1 MGAGLTPRGGTLVEL
16 LLGRAETKPDER
28 LYTFLEEDGPDAEL
42 TYRGLDARARRIA
55 VALQEST
62 PAGERAVLLYPPGLE
77 YVAGFFGCLYAGVV
91 AVPAYPPDP
100 MRLERTLPRLRAI
113 IQDAQAT
120 VVLTT
125 SFVLSMK
132 EALFEFAP
140 DLAALRWVATDE
152 LPEGGEAGWRGT
164 QADPESL
171 AFLQYTSGS
180 TGTPRG
186 VMLSH
191 GNLLH
196 NLRLISGAF
205 QVRAD
210 SAGVI
215 WLPPYHDM
223 GLIGGI
229 LQPLYAGFACTL
241 MSPMTFLKNPF
252 RWLEALSRTRGTISG
267 GPNFAFDL
275 CVRKVSEEQRRQLDL
290 SRWEVAFCGAE
301 PIRAEALDRFA
312 EAFGPSGFRREAFYT
327 CYGLAEG
334 TLIASGA
341 TKGHVPVL
349 RTLDR
354 KALELGRAESP
365 SASTEARTL
374 VGCGKSLEDQ
384 ELRVVHPE
392 LREPCPPGVVGEVW
406 VSGQSV
412 ARGYWRRPEE
422 SEASFQGRLADGRGP
437 FLRTG
442 DLGFLDADGE
452 LFVTGRMKDLII
464 LRGRNHYPQDLELTA
479 ESSHPALRPGC
490 GAAFAVEVGGQERLV
505 LVQEVDLR
513 RYANLRQQFEA
524 GEVAL
529 GAIRQRLA
537 EGHEVR
543 PHAVVLIEPGSLS
556 KTSSGKVQRRAT
568 RAAYLEG
575 SLRVVLAWEEEG
587 PPEGGPSGGGA
598 SGGPSSGSSSGPS
611 SPPSSGSGGGTA
623 RAEGGA
629 GAPSRLEAVEAWLV
643 SRLAARL
650 QLRPESLR
658 LDEPITRHGL
668 DSLAAV
674 ELANDVETGLGVAL
688 PMEVLLQGPSLSELA
703 RRICA
708 KQEGT
713 HRGAPTRTSSED
725 AVPLS
730 FAQQRLWFLHQL
742 EPGSPLHHIPAAVRL
757 TGELD
762 VAALSG
768 ALGALVRRH
777 EALRTTVDERDG
789 VPVQRVLAHL
799 DVTPRVEDLT
809 DVPAARREAEM
820 HRRLRE
826 EACRPFDLT
835 HGPLLRALLLRTG
848 EREHVL
854 LLVVHHLVADGWSLG
869 VLVREV
875 GALYAALREGRDAT
889 LPALPVRYVDYTV
902 WHREWLKGDVLES
915 QLAWWRKQLAGAPQ
929 VLELLGDAPRPP
941 VQSYRGAKRPVRL
954 SAELTRAVRELAVRE
969 GVTPFMVL
977 LAAFQAVLHR
987 YSGQEDVCVGTPVAG
1002 RTHAELEGMV
1012 GVCINTLVLRTRV
1025 EGQRSFRELLAR
1037 VREVTLG
1044 AYAHQD
1050 VPFELLVQALQPAR
1064 SRSHAPLFQAM
1075 LILQPASAVSPAL
1088 PGVEA
1093 RLEDVD
1099 TGTAQYDLTLS
1110 LHQVQGALEGTLEY
1124 STDLFQASTA
1134 ARLVSNLETL
1144 LTGAVAEPSRAVSQL
1159 PLLSEDERRRVLGEW
1174 NATRRPYEDAGLA
1187 ALLEAQAARTPDAV
1201 ALVCGTERLTYRAL
1215 HRRAN
1220 ALASR
1225 LRAEGV
1231 GPEVVVGLCV
1241 RRSVELVVGM
1251 LGILKAGGAYLPLDP
1266 NYPAERLA
1274 YMLEDSGARLLLTQ
1288 ASLDG
1293 TLGADGVRPVLV
1305 DAPDARGE
1313 ASEHGPGDGAGPE
1326 HLAYV
1331 LYTSGSTGRPKG
1343 VQVVQRNVANFFA
1356 GMDERVPVGPRP
1368 VWLAV
1373 TSVSFDISVL
1383 ELLWTLARGFQVV
1396 VHGDEVGAASVL
1408 AEVRQHAV
1416 THLQGTPSLAR
1427 ALLLEPGAEDVL
1439 GTLRCLLVGGEALPP
1454 ALAASLARRLPRRL
1468 LNMYGP
1474 TETTVWSSTHTVGAA
1489 ESPVPIGRPLA
1500 NTELYVLDAH
1510 LRPVPGGVAGEL
1522 YIGGEGVVRGYRGR
1536 PELTAERFISDPFS
1550 GRPGARLYRTGDLA
1564 RWKADGTLEFLGRVD
1579 FQVKVRGFRIELGEV
1594 EAVLAR
1600 HPGVQAAVV
1609 SAREE
1614 APGDRRLVAYAVPR
1628 PGHTL
1633 DVSSLRE
1640 HLRRGLPEYMVPS
1653 AFVVLAALPLTP
1665 NGKVDRKALPAPEG
1679 RGLEPRREAFVAPR
1693 TPIEERVA
1701 GLWARLLQ
1709 VERVG
1714 LHDDFFELGGH
1725 SLLAAR
1731 LVAAVRA
1738 SFGVEVP
1745 LRDVFSAPTVAGLAE
1760 RLQAAAGG
1768 GLASALPPVRPVARG
1783 ETAPLSF
1790 AQQRL
1795 WFLDQMEPGNPAYNV
1810 PGAVW
1815 LDGALD
1821 VAALEEALREV
1832 LRRHEALRTSFR
1844 EQEGGPVQVISPVPA
1859 GPLLEVVEVQGGDAA
1874 ALEDEALRRSRE
1886 EARRP
1891 FELTRG
1897 PLMRATLLR
1906 LGAHEHVLLLT
1917 LHHIISDGWSLQVLV
1932 REVVQAYGALVEGRA
1947 PVLPLLPVQY
1957 ADHALW
1963 QQEWLRG
1970 EVLDAQVAWWREQL
1984 AGAPP
1989 VLDLPTD
1996 RPRTAVQGF
2005 RGALLPVQLPRDLSG
2020 ALKSL
2025 ARAEGVTPFM
2035 VLLAGLQVLLS
2046 RYSGQQDVSVG
2057 TPVAGRH
2064 GAEVEELIGV
2074 FINTLVLRTKL
2085 EAEASFRTLLGQVRE
2100 TTLGAFAH
2108 QQVPFE
2114 RLVQALQPERRLGYS
2129 PLFQV
2134 MLILQQDLQAELNL
2148 PGLSARLRDVDVG
2161 TSRFDFTLSLADTA
2175 EGFQGTLEY
2184 STDLFE
2190 AATVQRMLGH
2200 LHVLLEAAVA
2210 APERKLSEV
2219 TLLTEAERQQVLKG
2233 WNATEQEYARESS
2246 IAEEFERQV
2255 AQRPDAVAVECG
2267 EEKLTYRQL
2276 DEKAN
2281 QLAHLLRSK
2290 GVGAE
2295 ERVGLCL
2302 ERSVELVVALVGIAK
2317 SGGAYVP
2324 LEADYPQARL
2334 EQMVSEV
2341 KPRVVVTRR
2350 ALAEKLPVQG
2360 MECVLLEEVA
2370 EKLAQQPKHAPRSG
2384 VSGRNLAYIDF
2395 TSGSTGKPKGVCTE
2409 QRGVLRTVKGTKY
2422 AHLGPE
2428 ETLLLIAP
2436 VSFDASTL
2444 EVWGSLL
2451 NGARLVVYPPGPVG
2465 DVEELKRVV
2474 KGKGVTTLHLTAGLF
2489 AQVVDADV
2497 DVLRGLK
2504 QLLTGGDVVSAPHV
2518 RRVVEELKVPVTA
2531 CYGPTENTLFT
2542 SCHRMTEGSQVGEVV
2557 AIGQPIGN
2565 TRVYVLDAALNPVPV
2580 GVAGELY
2587 AAGEGVARGYL
2598 GSAELTA
2605 ERFVPDLHSG
2615 LSGERMYRT
2624 GDLARWRADGTL
2636 EFLGRADTQVKVRG
2650 FRIELGEVE
2659 GALRAH
2665 PAVKEAVVVAKG
2677 QGAGDKRLVAYV
2689 VGHGPELLDVGELRR
2704 ALQSRVPEYM
2714 VPAIFVPLEALPLTS
2729 NGKVDRK
2736 TLPEPEGV
2744 RPELARQYVAPRT
2757 EVEKTLAEVW
2767 AQVLG
2772 LDRVGVQDNFFELG
2786 GDSILSLQVVSRAK
2800 RTGLEVTPKQLF
2812 QKQTVEALAQ
2822 VVKAAQVVA
2831 AQGPVEGPVEL
2842 TPVQQAFFA
2851 QERRQPHHFNQSLL
2865 LEVARALD
2873 AAVLEKALNEVVK
2886 HHDALRMRFEQADG
2900 EWKQRNAGVDEAGA
2914 LKLEQVDLRG
2924 AQDVAAQLE
2933 QVATQVQGSLDLEKG
2948 PLVKAVLFE
2957 LGEKGRR
2964 LLVVVHHL
2972 VVDGVSWRVVVE
2984 DVERACEQVEL
2995 GPKSASYQQWARRLK
3010 EYAGQVEGEVAYWE
3024 AQGAAQ
3030 VSSLPVD
3037 EAGGRNETG
3046 LEGEVRLE
3054 LSREET
3060 AALLREVPGAY
3071 RARVDE
3077 VLLAGLAAALKKWRG
3092 LERVRVE
3099 LEGHGRE
3106 EEVGLEVSRTVG
3118 WFTSVYP
3125 VVVEAPKA
3133 EGAGAW
3139 VRAVKESVRRVPGK
3153 GLGFGLLK
3161 YLGAEESRRKL
3172 AALPKAEVV
3181 FNYLGQ
3187 VDATAAQSK
3196 YFAPAKEKAG
3206 EAQAKGEKRA
3216 HVLGVNGLVVG
3227 GRLEVAIDYGRE
3239 LHRRESVEE
3248 LARHYAQE
3256 LRQLLRQRTESEA
3269 GLWTPVDFPLVKA
3282 SPPQLEKVLGRGEGV
3297 EDVYPLSPLQQ
3308 GLLFH
3313 SLLEAGSGVYV
3324 EQLTWEV
3331 RGGLDVSAFRKAW
3344 ETVVERLSI
3353 LRTRFLWEGLEDPL
3367 QVVQR
3372 TVQLPWEERDWSSL
3386 GREQQRSSLD
3396 EYLKA
3401 DSRRGFELGH
3411 APLMRM
3417 AVMKLGEDGWRCVWS
3432 HHHLLLDGW
3441 SLGLVLEEL
3450 FATYESLV
3458 TGAQAR
3464 SSARSAYREYIAWL
3478 GKQDTKTAEAYW
3490 REALKG
3496 VSASTRLPLEA
3507 RGSKSIKGQQEL
3519 HVQLT
3524 EEESS
3529 AVQGFAQRQQVTV
3542 NTLAQGA
3549 WALVLGRHAG
3559 EGEVVFGATV
3569 AGRPTEL
3576 DGVEGMVGLFINTLP
3591 VRVKLPGDEVVAEWL
3606 KGLQKQQAEQRQFEH
3621 SALVQVQ
3628 GWTDVP
3634 RRQPLFESL
3643 LVFENYPI
3651 DDSLKRRT
3659 AQLDVRDVWLGERT
3673 NYPLTLSV
3681 IPGSKLRLR
3690 LAYETSRFEQRG
3702 MDALLSQWKVAL
3714 LGLVTSASKRLEAA
3728 PLLTET
3734 ERQQVLKGW
3743 NATAQ
3748 EYARES
3754 SIAEEFERQ
3763 VAQRPDAV
3771 AVECGEEKLTY
3782 RQLDERAN
3790 QLAHLLR
3797 SKGVGAEERVGLCLE
3812 RSVELVV
3819 ALVGIAK
3826 SGGAYVPLEADYPQA
3841 RLEQM
3846 VSEVRP
3852 RVVVTR
3858 RALAEKLPVQG
3869 VECVLLEE
3877 MAETLAQ
3884 QPKHAPRSGV
3894 SGRNL
3899 AYIDFTSG
3907 STGKPKGVCTEQ
3919 RGVLRTVKGTKYAHL
3934 GPEETLL
3941 LIAPVSFD
3949 ASTLEV
3955 WGSLLNGAR
3964 LVVYPPGPVGD
3975 VEELKRVVKGKGVT
3989 TLHLTAGLFAQVVD
4003 ADVEVLRGLKQL
4015 LTGGDVV
4022 SAPHVRRVVEEL
4034 KVPVT
4039 ACYGPTENT
4048 LFTSC
4053 HRMTEGSQVGEVVA
4067 IGQPIGNTRVY
4078 VLDAALSPV
4087 PVGVAGELYAAG
4099 EGVARGYLGSAELTA
4114 ERFIPDVHGGVA
4126 GERMYRTGDLARW
4139 RADGTLEFLGRADTQ
4154 VKVRGFRI
4162 ELGEVEGALRA
4173 HPAVKEA
4180 VVVAK
4185 GQGAGDKRLVAY
4197 VVGHGPDSLDVGE
4210 LRRALKSRLP
4220 EYMVPS
4226 AFVPLEALPLTS
4238 NGKVDRKALPD
4249 VSGARP
4255 ASEHPYV
4262 EPRSDVEQKLA
4273 LILAEILGVAR
4284 VGIHDDFFELG
4295 GHSLLA
4301 TRTISRIRSELG
4313 VELPLSALFEN
4324 PSIARLSVH
4333 LVQAQSTQADQAE
4346 LEQLLALLE
4355 QDTSDDIDALLA
4367 SGQLASGE
4375 E

>member
-164 QADPESL
+164 EADPESL

-252 RWLEALSRTRGTISG
+252 RWMEALSRTRGTISG

-312 EAFGPSGFRREAFYT
+312 EAFGPCGFRREAFYT

-422 SEASFQGRLADGRGP
+422 SEAAFQGRLADGRGP

-479 ESSHPALRPGC
+479 ESSHPALRPGG

-575 SLRVVLAWEEEG
+575 SLRVVLSWEEEG
-587 PPEGGPSGGGA
+587 PPEGGPSGGGGSGGGA

-708 KQEGT
+708 KQEGA

-809 DVPAARREAEM
+809 DVPAARLEAEM

-1025 EGQRSFRELLAR
+1025 EGQKSFRDLLAR

-1288 ASLDG
+1288 ASLAG

-1305 DAPDARGE
+1305 DAPEALGE

-1439 GTLRCLLVGGEALPP
+1439 GTLRCLMVGGEALPP

-1536 PELTAERFISDPFS
+1536 PELSAERFIPDPFS

-1633 DVSSLRE
+1633 DVGSLRE

-1693 TPIEERVA
+1693 TPTEERVA

-1768 GLASALPPVRPVARG
+1768 GQASALPPVRPVARG

-1844 EQEGGPVQVISPVPA
+1844 EQEGGPGQVISPVPA

-1874 ALEDEALRRSRE
+1874 AREDEALQRSRE

-1917 LHHIISDGWSLQVLV
+1917 LHHIISDGWSLRVLV
-1932 REVVQAYGALVEGRA
+1932 REAVQAYGALVEGRA

-1963 QQEWLRG
+1963 QREWLRG

-2005 RGALLPVQLPRDLSG
+2005 RGALLPVQLPRELSG

-2085 EAEASFRTLLGQVRE
+2085 EAEASFQTLLGQVRE

-2200 LHVLLEAAVA
+2200 LRVLLEAAVA

-2219 TLLTEAERQQVLKG
+2219 TLLTEAERQQVVKG

-2246 IAEEFERQV
+2246 IAEELSRQV

-2267 EEKLTYRQL
+2267 EERLTYGQL

-2360 MECVLLEEVA
+2360 VECVLLEEVQA
-2370 EKLAQQPKHAPRSG
+2370 QLAQQPKHAPRSG
-2384 VSGRNLAYIDF
+2384 VGGRNLAYIDF

-2422 AHLGPE
+2422 AQLGPE

-2474 KGKGVTTLHLTAGLF
+2474 KGQGVTTLHLTAGLF

-2497 DVLRGLK
+2497 EVLRGLK

-2542 SCHRMTEGSQVGEVV
+2542 SCHRMTEASQVGEVV

-2605 ERFVPDLHSG
+2605 ERFIPDLHGG

-2650 FRIELGEVE
+2650 FRIELSEVE

-2689 VGHGPELLDVGELRR
+2689 VGQGSELLDVGELRR

-2736 TLPEPEGV
+2736 ALPEPEGV

-2757 EVEKTLAEVW
+2757 EVEKTLVEVW

-2800 RTGLEVTPKQLF
+2800 RAGLEVTPKQLF

-2865 LEVARALD
+2865 LEVSRALD
-2873 AAVLEKALNEVVK
+2873 AAVLEKALCAVVK
-2886 HHDALRMRFEQADG
+2886 HHDALRMRFERVDG
-2900 EWKQRNAGVDEAGA
+2900 EWKQRNASVEEAGA

-2924 AQDVAAQLE
+2924 AQDVATELE

-2948 PLVKAVLFE
+2948 PPMKAVLFE

-3030 VSSLPVD
+3030 VLSLPVD

-3077 VLLAGLAAALKKWRG
+3077 VLLAGLVAALKKWRG

-3161 YLGAEESRRKL
+3161 YLGSDESQKKL
-3172 AALPKAEVV
+3172 RALPKAEVV

-3196 YFAPAKEKAG
+3196 YFAPAKERAG
-3206 EAQAKGEKRA
+3206 KAQAKGEKRE

-3282 SPPQLEKVLGRGEGV
+3282 SAQQLEKVLGRGEGV

-3344 ETVVERLSI
+3344 ETVVERLAV

-3367 QVVQR
+3367 QVVQS

-3386 GREQQRSSLD
+3386 GREQQRSTLD

-3417 AVMKLGEDGWRCVWS
+3417 AVMKLGEDGWRFVWS

-3441 SLGLVLEEL
+3441 SLGLVLDEL

-3524 EEESS
+3524 EGESS
-3529 AVQGFAQRQQVTV
+3529 ALQGFAQRQQVTV

-3591 VRVKLPGDEVVAEWL
+3591 VRVKLPGDEVVTEWL

-3681 IPGSKLRLR
+3681 IPGPQLRLR

-3728 PLLTET
+3728 PLLTEA

-3743 NATAQ
+3743 NATEQ

-3754 SIAEEFERQ
+3754 SIAEEFER
-3763 VAQRPDAV
+3763 
-3771 AVECGEEKLTY
+3771 
-3782 RQLDERAN
+3782 
-3790 QLAHLLR
+3790 
-3797 SKGVGAEERVGLCLE
+3797 
-3812 RSVELVV
+3812 
-3819 ALVGIAK
+3819 
-3826 SGGAYVPLEADYPQA
+3826 
-3841 RLEQM
+3841 
-3846 VSEVRP
+3846 
-3852 RVVVTR
+3852 
-3858 RALAEKLPVQG
+3858 
-3869 VECVLLEE
+3869 
-3877 MAETLAQ
+3877 
-3884 QPKHAPRSGV
+3884 
-3894 SGRNL
+3894 
-3899 AYIDFTSG
+3899 
-3907 STGKPKGVCTEQ
+3907 
-3919 RGVLRTVKGTKYAHL
+3919 
-3934 GPEETLL
+3934 
-3941 LIAPVSFD
+3941 
-3949 ASTLEV
+3949 
-3955 WGSLLNGAR
+3955 
-3964 LVVYPPGPVGD
+3964 
-3975 VEELKRVVKGKGVT
+3975 
-3989 TLHLTAGLFAQVVD
+3989 
-4003 ADVEVLRGLKQL
+4003 
-4015 LTGGDVV
+4015 
-4022 SAPHVRRVVEEL
+4022 
-4034 KVPVT
+4034 
-4039 ACYGPTENT
+4039 
-4048 LFTSC
+4048 
-4053 HRMTEGSQVGEVVA
+4053 
-4067 IGQPIGNTRVY
+4067 
-4078 VLDAALSPV
+4078 
-4087 PVGVAGELYAAG
+4087 
-4099 EGVARGYLGSAELTA
+4099 
-4114 ERFIPDVHGGVA
+4114 
-4126 GERMYRTGDLARW
+4126 
-4139 RADGTLEFLGRADTQ
+4139 
-4154 VKVRGFRI
+4154 
-4162 ELGEVEGALRA
+4162 
-4173 HPAVKEA
+4173 
-4180 VVVAK
+4180 
-4185 GQGAGDKRLVAY
+4185 
-4197 VVGHGPDSLDVGE
+4197 
-4210 LRRALKSRLP
+4210 
-4220 EYMVPS
+4220 
-4226 AFVPLEALPLTS
+4226 
-4238 NGKVDRKALPD
+4238 
-4249 VSGARP
+4249 
-4255 ASEHPYV
+4255 
-4262 EPRSDVEQKLA
+4262 
-4273 LILAEILGVAR
+4273 
-4284 VGIHDDFFELG
+4284 
-4295 GHSLLA
+4295 
-4301 TRTISRIRSELG
+4301 
-4313 VELPLSALFEN
+4313 
-4324 PSIARLSVH
+4324 
-4333 LVQAQSTQADQAE
+4333 
-4346 LEQLLALLE
+4346 
-4355 QDTSDDIDALLA
+4355 
-4367 SGQLASGE
+4367 
-4375 E
+4375 